1 MRKCSDLLNSA
12 YKSALDNLSL
22 YSDFRR
28 KTAMKKEVM
37 NHLQHLSAT
46 FDRLVSLL
54 FTDQEIELMS
64 HDPEHASE
72 FLAVRSRWV
81 KVEDLVVSNV
91 TTVKMVLIHLLW
103 FQHIG
108 RIVIEDI
115 DPYFGA
121 VLLHLRIK
129 KREKKLHS

>member
-1 MRKCSDLLNSA
+1 
-12 YKSALDNLSL
+12 
-22 YSDFRR
+22 
-28 KTAMKKEVM
+28 MKKEVT
-37 NHLQHLSAT
+37 NHLRHLSVT
-46 FDRLVSLL
+46 FDSLVAAL
-54 FTDQEIELMS
+54 FTDQELELMS
-64 HDPEHASE
+64 QNPEHASE
-72 FLAVRSRWV
+72 LLSVRSRWV
-81 KVEDLVVSNV
+81 KVDDLAVSNV

-129 KREKKLHS
+129 KRENKLHS

>member
-1 MRKCSDLLNSA
+1 MRKCSDLLNTA

-46 FDRLVSLL
+46 FDRLVALL
-54 FTDQEIELMS
+54 FTDQELELMS
-64 HDPEHASE
+64 QNPEHASE
-72 FLAVRSRWV
+72 LLSVRSRWV

>member
-1 MRKCSDLLNSA
+1 
-12 YKSALDNLSL
+12 
-22 YSDFRR
+22 
-28 KTAMKKEVM
+28 
-37 NHLQHLSAT
+37 
-46 FDRLVSLL
+46 
-54 FTDQEIELMS
+54 MS

-121 VLLHLRIK
+121 VLLHLRI
-129 KREKKLHS
+129 EKQNKIRHS

>member
-1 MRKCSDLLNSA
+1 
-12 YKSALDNLSL
+12 
-22 YSDFRR
+22 
-28 KTAMKKEVM
+28 MKKEVM
-37 NHLQHLSAT
+37 NHLKHLSVT
-46 FDRLVSLL
+46 FDRLIAVL
-54 FTDQEIELMS
+54 FTDEELDLMS
-64 HDPEHASE
+64 HNPELASE

-81 KVEDLVVSNV
+81 KAEDLAVSNV

-121 VLLHLRIK
+121 ILLHLHIE
-129 KREKKLHS
+129 KREQISHS